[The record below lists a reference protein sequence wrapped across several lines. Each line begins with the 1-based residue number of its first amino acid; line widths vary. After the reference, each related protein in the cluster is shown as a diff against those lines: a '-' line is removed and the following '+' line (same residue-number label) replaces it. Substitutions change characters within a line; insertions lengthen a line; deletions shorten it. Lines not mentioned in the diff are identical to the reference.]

1 MWNKF
6 INGELYVDLNS
17 KEEMMDFLNQCA
29 DRGLRWASGDKAN
42 EGATV
47 RYSQGRMIVV
57 YQECSYSSDGRALF
71 FVESEPLNKK
81 IIKWSDY
88 MKRKNFTKADFES
101 GMVVEC
107 RNGERYLVLKDK
119 LLNSAHWKCISDY
132 TAEMKECAKGTR
144 PYDIMKVYDTIGV
157 TNLVNVFIDDS
168 LILIWERQEVEEMT
182 LEEVCK
188 LLGKEI
194 KIVKG

>member
-17 KEEMMDFLNQCA
+17 KEEINDFLNQCA

-71 FVESEPLNKK
+71 FVASEPLNKK

-88 MKRKNFTKADFES
+88 MKYKNFTKANLES

-107 RNGERYLVLKDK
+107 RNGKRFLVLRDK
-119 LLNSAHWKCISDY
+119 LLNGTRWRAIENY
-132 TAEMKECAKGTR
+132 TSELKECVNGTY

-157 TNLVNVFIDDS
+157 TSLAGVFVDDN
-168 LILIWERQEVEEMT
+168 LILIWERKEVEEMT
-182 LEEVCK
+182 LEEVCR

-194 KIVKG
+194 KIVK

>member
-6 INGELYVDLNS
+6 INGEFYVDLNS
-17 KEEMMDFLNQCA
+17 KEEINDFLNQCA

-42 EGATV
+42 RGAAV
-47 RYSQGRMIVV
+47 RYSQGRMIVI
-57 YQECSYSSDGRALF
+57 YKECSYSSDGRALF
-71 FVESEPLNKK
+71 FVASEPLNKK

-107 RNGERYLVLKDK
+107 RSGERFLVLRDK
-119 LLNSAHWKCISDY
+119 LLNGTHWRAIENY
-132 TAEMKECAKGTR
+132 TSELKECVNGTY
-144 PYDIMKVYDTIGV
+144 PYDIMKIYDTIGV
-157 TNLVNVFIDDS
+157 TNLHNAFSDDN

-182 LEEVCK
+182 LAEVCK

-194 KIVKG
+194 KIVK

>member
-17 KEEMMDFLNQCA
+17 KEEVDDFLNQCA

-42 EGATV
+42 KGVMKKYFPDRLLVTYTEYDTILSKRGLMAAV
-47 RYSQGRMIVV
+47 
-57 YQECSYSSDGRALF
+57 C
-71 FVESEPLNKK
+71 EPTDNKQ

-107 RNGERYLVLKDK
+107 RNGERFLVLRDK
-119 LLNSAHWKCISDY
+119 LLDGAHWKNINNY
-132 TAEMKECAKGTR
+132 TTEMKKYVKGTHSD
-144 PYDIMKVYDTIGV
+144 DIMKVYDTIGV
-157 TNLVNVFIDDS
+157 TNLHNIFSDEN

-194 KIVKG
+194 KIVK